1 MIAIRALTDMQQI
14 KKEEILPRLF
24 SLFSVKGLVI
34 IYVAGG
40 GKKEGGGGV
49 KAVLDWLEGGLI
61 FFNN

>member
-24 SLFSVKGLVI
+24 SLFFSSGTGHYLCRE
-34 IYVAGG
+34 GG
-40 GKKEGGGGV
+40 GKKEGGV